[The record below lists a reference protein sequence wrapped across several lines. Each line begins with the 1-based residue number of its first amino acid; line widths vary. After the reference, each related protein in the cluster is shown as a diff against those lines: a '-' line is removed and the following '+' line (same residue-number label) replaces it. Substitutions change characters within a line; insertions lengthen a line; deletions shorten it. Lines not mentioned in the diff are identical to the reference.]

1 MRMRTNS
8 RHTLLVKR
16 RHLHWYCCSVDG
28 RENVNDEPRF
38 GRPSVITDDLVNA
51 VDEKIRKGRLFT
63 ISTLAL
69 EFPNVGR
76 TTLHK
81 VVSEKLK
88 FRKLCARWVPRLL
101 TEEHKLKRIACAL
114 DFLDRYHEG
123 DQFLERIVT
132 GDETWVS
139 HITPESKRQSMEWR
153 HTNSPV
159 RVKAKRTISTRK
171 VMANVFWD
179 RHGVLLVECNQQG
192 TTINAAAYCATLTKL
207 RRAIQN
213 KRRGLLT
220 SGVLLLYD
228 NARPHS
234 AINTQNL
241 IRSFGWEQIDHPLY
255 SPDLAPSDFHL
266 FRYLKEFLGGK
277 RFDTADEVKEVQ
289 D

>member
-1 MRMRTNS
+1 M
-8 RHTLLVKR
+8 
-16 RHLHWYCCSVDG
+16 
-28 RENVNDEPRF
+28 
-38 GRPSVITDDLVNA
+38 
-51 VDEKIRKGRLFT
+51 
-63 ISTLAL
+63 
-69 EFPNVGR
+69 
-76 TTLHK
+76 
-81 VVSEKLK
+81 
-88 FRKLCARWVPRLL
+88 
-101 TEEHKLKRIACAL
+101 ACAL
-114 DFLDRYHEG
+114 DFLDRYHKG

-132 GDETWVS
+132 GDEMWVS

-159 RVKAKRTISTRK
+159 RVKAKRAVSTRK
-171 VMANVFWD
+171 VMATVFWD
-179 RHGVLLVECNQQG
+179 RPGAFLVEFNQQG

-207 RRAIQN
+207 RCAIQN

-220 SGVLLLYD
+220 SGVLLLHD

-241 IRSFGWEQIDHPLY
+241 IRSFGWEQIDHPPY

-289 D
+289 DWLSSQAADVYDLGIQKLVERYDKCLNKYGKYVEK